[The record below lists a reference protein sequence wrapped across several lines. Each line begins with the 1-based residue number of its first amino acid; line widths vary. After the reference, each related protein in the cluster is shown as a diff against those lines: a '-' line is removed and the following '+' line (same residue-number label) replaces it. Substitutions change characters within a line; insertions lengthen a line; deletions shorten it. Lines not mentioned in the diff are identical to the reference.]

1 MENKSPESQS
11 SSQEPGAGSQESGA
25 RSQHPPSDLHHPSSI
40 IHHPPL
46 ALRPSR
52 PLLRYLG
59 IYAALWK
66 NSVTREMIFKSN
78 FLLWIVVE
86 LLWFGLQLSF
96 IGVLYLHTEHIGTW
110 TKWQV
115 VMLIGGSHFIQQ
127 LFQAFFLINC
137 TNLSELIR
145 TGKLDFLLLL
155 PVNTRFVVS
164 LRQVDLGAFVNASFA
179 VAVLA
184 YAARQMRFVPA
195 PLHVLGFLLLCVVG
209 ILIHYSLM
217 FLLASIS
224 FWTVRAQGIVWGY
237 YNLFNIARLPDEAFR
252 GLFKALFT
260 FAIPM
265 LLVSNVPVR
274 VLANKLTS
282 PVPLLLLLGM
292 SLICFLMSEWGWRA
306 SVRRYTSASS

>member
-1 MENKSPESQS
+1 MTPKSTVPPSSASGAASQS
-11 SSQEPGAGSQESGA
+11 PKSQADETQASPIA
-25 RSQHPPSDLHHPSSI
+25 HPV
-40 IHHPPL
+40 
-46 ALRPSR
+46 
-52 PLLRYLG
+52 LRYLS

-127 LFQAFFLINC
+127 IFQAFFLINC

-164 LRQVDLGAFVNASFA
+164 LRQVDLGAFVNASLA
-179 VAVLA
+179 VAVMG
-184 YAARQMRFVPA
+184 YAAWQMQFVPT
-195 PLHVLGFLLLCVVG
+195 LMQVLGFLALCVAGVM
-209 ILIHYSLM
+209 IHYSLM

-224 FWTVRAQGIVWGY
+224 FWTVRA
-237 YNLFNIARLPDEAFR
+237 
-252 GLFKALFT
+252 
-260 FAIPM
+260 
-265 LLVSNVPVR
+265 
-274 VLANKLTS
+274 
-282 PVPLLLLLGM
+282 
-292 SLICFLMSEWGWRA
+292 
-306 SVRRYTSASS
+306 

>member
-1 MENKSPESQS
+1 MPQ
-11 SSQEPGAGSQESGA
+11 
-25 RSQHPPSDLHHPSSI
+25 LPSSNPRQPETKSATPQQS
-40 IHHPPL
+40 PPQRL
-46 ALRPSR
+46 IR
-52 PLLRYLG
+52 RYLA

-66 NSVTREMIFKSN
+66 NSVTREMIFKTN

-86 LLWFGLQLSF
+86 MLWFALQLSF
-96 IGVLYLHTEHIGTW
+96 IAVLYMQTDHIGTW

-115 VMLIGGSHFIQQ
+115 VMLIGASHFIQQ
-127 LFQAFFLINC
+127 VFQAFFLINC
-137 TNLSELIR
+137 TNLSELVR

-164 LRQVDLGAFVNASFA
+164 LRQVDLGAFVNAASA
-179 VAVLA
+179 VAVIV
-184 YAARQMRFVPA
+184 YAAVQMRFVPSL
-195 PLHVLGFLLLCVVG
+195 PQVVGFLVLCTAG

-237 YNLFNIARLPDEAFR
+237 YNLFQIARMPDEAFQ
-252 GLFKALFT
+252 GLFKAIFT

-274 VLANKLTS
+274 LLVSKLSS
-282 PVPLLLLLGM
+282 PGPLLLLLVM
-292 SLICFLMSEWGWRA
+292 SCVCFAVSEWGWRA

>member
-1 MENKSPESQS
+1 MKSTVHSPQS
-11 SSQEPGAGSQESGA
+11 TVGGGPTLPASRFTFHVSRFA
-25 RSQHPPSDLHHPSSI
+25 HHVS
-40 IHHPPL
+40 
-46 ALRPSR
+46 
-52 PLLRYLG
+52 RYLSV
-59 IYAALWK
+59 YAALWR
-66 NSVTREMIFKSN
+66 NSVTREMSFKSN

-96 IGVLYLHTEHIGTW
+96 IGVLYLHTDHIGTW

-115 VMLIGGSHFIQQ
+115 VLLIGASHFIQQ
-127 LFQAFFLINC
+127 LFQAFFLVNC
-137 TNLSELIR
+137 TNLSELVR

-164 LRQVDLGAFVNASFA
+164 LRQVDLGAFVNAVSA
-179 VAVLA
+179 LVVMW
-184 YAARQMRFVPA
+184 YAARQLHLVPSA
-195 PLHVLGFLLLCVVG
+195 IQVVGFLVLCVAG
-209 ILIHYSLM
+209 IVIHYSLM

-237 YNLFNIARLPDEAFR
+237 YNLFNIARMPDEAFR

-274 VLANKLTS
+274 VLADKLAS
-282 PVPLLLLLGM
+282 PKPLLLLLGM
-292 SLICFLMSEWGWRA
+292 TLVCFCFSEWGWRA

>member
-1 MENKSPESQS
+1 METPER
-11 SSQEPGAGSQESGA
+11 PAI
-25 RSQHPPSDLHHPSSI
+25 PPAKPQTGF
-40 IHHPPL
+40 
-46 ALRPSR
+46 R
-52 PLLRYLG
+52 RYFT

-96 IGVLYLHTEHIGTW
+96 IGVLYLHTDHIGTW

-115 VMLIGGSHFIQQ
+115 VMLIGASALTQQ
-127 LFQAFFLINC
+127 IYQAFFLINC

-155 PVNTRFVVS
+155 PLNTRFVVS
-164 LRQVDLGAFVNASFA
+164 LRQVDLGAFVNAVFA
-179 VAVLA
+179 ISVMI
-184 YAARQMRFVPA
+184 YAAYRIPLVPN
-195 PLHVLGFLLLCVVG
+195 VFQILGFVVLCLAGVV
-209 ILIHYSLM
+209 IHYSLM
-217 FLLASIS
+217 FLLATIS

-237 YNLFNIARLPDEAFR
+237 YNLFNIARLPDEAFPP
-252 GLFKALFT
+252 GLFKIFFT

-274 VLANKLTS
+274 LLVKPATS
-282 PVPLLLLLGM
+282 PGWAALLLAMTLL
-292 SLICFLMSEWGWRA
+292 CFCLSEWGWR
-306 SVRRYTSASS
+306 SSLRHYTSASS

>member
-1 MENKSPESQS
+1 M
-11 SSQEPGAGSQESGA
+11 
-25 RSQHPPSDLHHPSSI
+25 
-40 IHHPPL
+40 
-46 ALRPSR
+46 
-52 PLLRYLG
+52 
-59 IYAALWK
+59 
-66 NSVTREMIFKSN
+66 TREMIFKTN
-78 FLLWIVVE
+78 FLLWIFVE

-96 IGVLYLHTEHIGTW
+96 IAVLYMQTDHIGTW

-115 VMLIGGSHFIQQ
+115 VMLIGASHFIQQ
-127 LFQAFFLINC
+127 VFQAFFLINC

-164 LRQVDLGAFVNASFA
+164 LRQVDLGAFVNAASA
-179 VAVLA
+179 VAVMV
-184 YAARQMRFVPA
+184 YAAVQMHFTPTLPEVF
-195 PLHVLGFLLLCVVG
+195 GFLVLCAAG

-237 YNLFNIARLPDEAFR
+237 YNLFQVARMPDEAFR
-252 GLFKALFT
+252 GVFKAVFT

-274 VLANKLTS
+274 LLVSKLS
-282 PVPLLLLLGM
+282 GPAPLVLLLLM
-292 SLICFLMSEWGWRA
+292 SCVCFALSEWGWRA